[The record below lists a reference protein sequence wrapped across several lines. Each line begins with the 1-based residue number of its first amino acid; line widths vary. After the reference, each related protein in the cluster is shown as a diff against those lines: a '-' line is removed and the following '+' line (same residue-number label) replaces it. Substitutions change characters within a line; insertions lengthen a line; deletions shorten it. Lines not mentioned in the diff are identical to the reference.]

1 MLRIQSLLGLPVL
14 LQSGKKAGEVKD
26 VWFDE
31 FWSMAG
37 IVLDTRVWQ
46 RKTFKCI
53 RWRDIDACGEDALII
68 RDRQAIVKMDKSQM
82 LRSFHGG
89 VVRLKDMPV
98 YTVHG
103 QELGRISDVYFK
115 ESEGTP
121 LIGYELTDGFLSDV
135 LEGRRRLLLPE
146 GPEQITLGEDAILV
160 PASYERVLTREHARN
175 AESDR

>member
-1 MLRIQSLLGLPVL
+1 
-14 LQSGKKAGEVKD
+14 
-26 VWFDE
+26 
-31 FWSMAG
+31 
-37 IVLDTRVWQ
+37 VLDTRVWP
-46 RKTFKCI
+46 RKAFKGI
-53 RWRDIDACGEDALII
+53 RWQDIASCGEDALMI
-68 RDRQAIVKMDKSQM
+68 RDVQAIAKMDKSVL
-82 LRSFHGG
+82 LRSFIGG

-98 YTVHG
+98 YTVNG
-103 QELGRISDVYFK
+103 QQLGRISDVYFK

-160 PASYERVLTREHARN
+160 PASYERVLERDHTRY